1 MVSVVE
7 YSTETIFI
15 SSKKSGEA
23 DSCNKEGASLWN
35 IMKDWE
41 GNWYTKVPS

>member
-15 SSKKSGEA
+15 SSKKVWRSLA
-23 DSCNKEGASLWN
+23 AAIRKEHHYGTL
-35 IMKDWE
+35 
-41 GNWYTKVPS
+41 